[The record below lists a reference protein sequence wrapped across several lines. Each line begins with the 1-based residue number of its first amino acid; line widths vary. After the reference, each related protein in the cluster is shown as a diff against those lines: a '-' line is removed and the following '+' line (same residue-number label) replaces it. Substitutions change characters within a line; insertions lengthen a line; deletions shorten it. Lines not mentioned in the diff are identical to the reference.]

1 MRLWIPALLLVT
13 LTQCVGAPTPPPPP
27 PPARPVAQAPVATP
41 APAAPQAAN
50 WEDWPITPGDWTYAR
65 DARGSVARFGRA
77 GADADLVIRCASE
90 GRRIF
95 VSRPGRFADGES
107 GRIALRASTALQS
120 YPLQNSSESPPY
132 VAAEIPAMDR
142 HLDALAFSRGRFLV
156 QVKGVADLVVPAW
169 PELARVVEDCRG

>member
-1 MRLWIPALLLVT
+1 MRLWIPLALLAT
-13 LTQCVGAPTPPPPP
+13 LTQCSNP
-27 PPARPVAQAPVATP
+27 PPAPPPSASRPSPPPVAAKP
-41 APAAPQAAN
+41 APPPPQAAN

-77 GADADLVIRCASE
+77 GADADLVVRCTSE

-95 VSRPGRFADGES
+95 VSRPGRFAEGET
-107 GRIALRASTALQS
+107 GKLTLRASTALQS
-120 YPLQNSSESPPY
+120 YPLANSNETPPY
-132 VAAEIPAMDR
+132 VAAELTATDR

-156 QVKGVADLVVPAW
+156 QAKGAADLVIPAW